1 MMIMAPAGESWRPSI
16 EFISVDCNGFES
28 AVPVSN
34 PKKKKDEKKKERKEL
49 KKKKKQSPVVCD
61 W

>member
-34 PKKKKDEKKKERKEL
+34 PKKKR
-49 KKKKKQSPVVCD
+49 
-61 W
+61 